1 MISQVLKAINIS
13 FSKKLKLNYLF
24 VFLFNIFSGILEVL
38 SIALIIPFTMLLFQK
53 DELFKNET
61 VTLIYNFFNFST
73 QVSFVIIF
81 SIFFLI
87 ILIVSNVFSVINVWL
102 ISYFTY
108 KLDYNL
114 IIKLFKN
121 FLYLGYENKVNINSA
136 DLISKMTIQI
146 KRFVEGVVNSLMI
159 IFQKIITIL
168 FILVFLSFVNLEIT
182 LYSLITI
189 FLIYII
195 FFKLINNLVYK
206 KGSEMT
212 SIFSKRQRLISETIF
227 GIKEVI
233 LYNLQEKQ
241 NKNLN
246 SLSKKLTKNVAFV
259 RTIAVF
265 PRYFL
270 EIIIFLILVPSSIIF
285 FLNDQNDLNSI
296 IPILS
301 SFIFGLYKLSPAVQS
316 IFSAFVNIKTDL
328 SAFEAFK
335 GDLKLHQETDLDHVG
350 NPETKQSNIIFNSVM
365 NFENINFSYK
375 NSLRKKILK
384 NLNIEIKKN
393 EITGIFGHSGSG
405 KTTCLNLI
413 LGFLKPTSGK
423 ILIDNQN
430 QVHFNNFDWMKKIG
444 YVSQFTFLFDD
455 TLKNNITMFEKNP
468 DNIRLIDSIEKSG
481 LTNYFNKNDRNLDL
495 TIGERG
501 SQLSGGEI
509 QRIGLARALYRQPD
523 LLVLDEFTSSLD
535 TKTEKEILENIKKL
549 KKNLTIVLST
559 HKFSILDLCDT
570 LYQLHNGELKKKGKP
585 NDFKNFE

>member
-1 MISQVLKAINIS
+1 M
-13 FSKKLKLNYLF
+13 
-24 VFLFNIFSGILEVL
+24 
-38 SIALIIPFTMLLFQK
+38 
-53 DELFKNET
+53 
-61 VTLIYNFFNFST
+61 
-73 QVSFVIIF
+73 
-81 SIFFLI
+81 
-87 ILIVSNVFSVINVWL
+87 
-102 ISYFTY
+102 
-108 KLDYNL
+108 
-114 IIKLFKN
+114 
-121 FLYLGYENKVNINSA
+121 
-136 DLISKMTIQI
+136 
-146 KRFVEGVVNSLMI
+146 
-159 IFQKIITIL
+159 
-168 FILVFLSFVNLEIT
+168 
-182 LYSLITI
+182 
-189 FLIYII
+189 
-195 FFKLINNLVYK
+195 
-206 KGSEMT
+206 
-212 SIFSKRQRLISETIF
+212 
-227 GIKEVI
+227 
-233 LYNLQEKQ
+233 
-241 NKNLN
+241 
-246 SLSKKLTKNVAFV
+246 
-259 RTIAVF
+259 
-265 PRYFL
+265 
-270 EIIIFLILVPSSIIF
+270 
-285 FLNDQNDLNSI
+285 
-296 IPILS
+296 
-301 SFIFGLYKLSPAVQS
+301 YKLSPAVQS

-468 DNIRLIDSIEKSG
+468 DNIRLIDTIEKSG

-549 KKNLTIVLST
+549 KKN
-559 HKFSILDLCDT
+559 
-570 LYQLHNGELKKKGKP
+570 
-585 NDFKNFE
+585 

>member
-73 QVSFVIIF
+73 QESFVIIF

-549 KKNLTIVLST
+549 KKKLTIVLST

>member
-24 VFLFNIFSGILEVL
+24 VFLFNILSGILEVL

-61 VTLIYNFFNFST
+61 VILIYNLFNFSA
-73 QVSFVIIF
+73 QESFVIVF

-241 NKNLN
+241 IKNLN

-335 GDLKLHQETDLDHVG
+335 GDLKLHQETDIDRVG
-350 NPETKQSNIIFNSVM
+350 NSETKKSNIIFNSVM

-375 NSLRKKILK
+375 NSLSKKILK

-455 TLKNNITMFEKNP
+455 TLRNNITMFEKNP
-468 DNIRLIDSIEKSG
+468 DNIRLIDTIEKSG

-535 TKTEKEILENIKKL
+535 MKTEKEILENIKKL

-570 LYQLHNGELKKKGKP
+570 LYELHNGELKKKGKP

>member
-1 MISQVLKAINIS
+1 MYHHQ
-13 FSKKLKLNYLF
+13 LF
-24 VFLFNIFSGILEVL
+24 
-38 SIALIIPFTMLLFQK
+38 
-53 DELFKNET
+53 
-61 VTLIYNFFNFST
+61 
-73 QVSFVIIF
+73 
-81 SIFFLI
+81 
-87 ILIVSNVFSVINVWL
+87 
-102 ISYFTY
+102 
-108 KLDYNL
+108 
-114 IIKLFKN
+114 
-121 FLYLGYENKVNINSA
+121 
-136 DLISKMTIQI
+136 
-146 KRFVEGVVNSLMI
+146 
-159 IFQKIITIL
+159 
-168 FILVFLSFVNLEIT
+168 
-182 LYSLITI
+182 
-189 FLIYII
+189 
-195 FFKLINNLVYK
+195 
-206 KGSEMT
+206 
-212 SIFSKRQRLISETIF
+212 
-227 GIKEVI
+227 
-233 LYNLQEKQ
+233 
-241 NKNLN
+241 
-246 SLSKKLTKNVAFV
+246 
-259 RTIAVF
+259 
-265 PRYFL
+265 
-270 EIIIFLILVPSSIIF
+270 F

-335 GDLKLHQETDLDHVG
+335 GDLKLHQETDIDRVG
-350 NPETKQSNIIFNSVM
+350 NSETKKSNIIFNSVM

-375 NSLRKKILK
+375 NSLSKKILK

-455 TLKNNITMFEKNP
+455 TLRNNITMFEKNP
-468 DNIRLIDSIEKSG
+468 DNIRLIDTIEKSG

-535 TKTEKEILENIKKL
+535 MKTEKEILENIKKL

-570 LYQLHNGELKKKGKP
+570 LYQLHNG
-585 NDFKNFE
+585 

>member
-1 MISQVLKAINIS
+1 M
-13 FSKKLKLNYLF
+13 
-24 VFLFNIFSGILEVL
+24 
-38 SIALIIPFTMLLFQK
+38 
-53 DELFKNET
+53 
-61 VTLIYNFFNFST
+61 
-73 QVSFVIIF
+73 
-81 SIFFLI
+81 I

-285 FLNDQNDLNSI
+285 F
-296 IPILS
+296 
-301 SFIFGLYKLSPAVQS
+301 
-316 IFSAFVNIKTDL
+316 
-328 SAFEAFK
+328 
-335 GDLKLHQETDLDHVG
+335 
-350 NPETKQSNIIFNSVM
+350 
-365 NFENINFSYK
+365 
-375 NSLRKKILK
+375 
-384 NLNIEIKKN
+384 
-393 EITGIFGHSGSG
+393 
-405 KTTCLNLI
+405 
-413 LGFLKPTSGK
+413 
-423 ILIDNQN
+423 
-430 QVHFNNFDWMKKIG
+430 
-444 YVSQFTFLFDD
+444 
-455 TLKNNITMFEKNP
+455 
-468 DNIRLIDSIEKSG
+468 
-481 LTNYFNKNDRNLDL
+481 
-495 TIGERG
+495 
-501 SQLSGGEI
+501 
-509 QRIGLARALYRQPD
+509 
-523 LLVLDEFTSSLD
+523 
-535 TKTEKEILENIKKL
+535 
-549 KKNLTIVLST
+549 
-559 HKFSILDLCDT
+559 
-570 LYQLHNGELKKKGKP
+570 
-585 NDFKNFE
+585 